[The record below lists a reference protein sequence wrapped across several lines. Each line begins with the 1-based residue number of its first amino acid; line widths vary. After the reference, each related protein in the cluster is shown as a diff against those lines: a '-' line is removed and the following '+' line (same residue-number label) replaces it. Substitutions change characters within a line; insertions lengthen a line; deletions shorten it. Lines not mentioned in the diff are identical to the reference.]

1 LYDKLINSDLIVF
14 FDVISLNSY
23 FYDYDRKTESV
34 IVMLWEELKNVAKD
48 INDILKNYIHMLD
61 LFNLDDETMKKIEEW
76 KWWVLWIIESDK
88 DWKSTFNI
96 WRWINLQKFKN
107 LLILYIDNFS
117 SEELN
122 QIIWRV
128 ERLWSKDKKNIVLV
142 KRTDINNKEL
152 KSYISRIKELWVKY
166 VVERE
171 IDNFIN
177 KLKNRKNKNY
187 DELSNKLFNQLQ
199 SITIQ

>member
-1 LYDKLINSDLIVF
+1 MYDKLINSDLIVF

>member
-152 KSYISRIKELWVKY
+152 KNYISRIKELWVKY

-177 KLKNRKNKNY
+177 KLKNKKNKNH

>member
-1 LYDKLINSDLIVF
+1 MYDKLINSDLIVF

-152 KSYISRIKELWVKY
+152 KNYISRIKELWVKY

-177 KLKNRKNKNY
+177 KLKNKKNKNH